1 MSNLLDFFIRHKN
14 TLLFLLLLTFSL
26 GFTFQT
32 HSYQKSKFVSST
44 NAFSGKFYKW
54 DTGVKA
60 YFSLKG
66 ENKRLIE
73 ENKRLRQNLY
83 NVGFARDSAE
93 RIKDTIFYGTP
104 YKIYNAKVI
113 ANRYRGLDNYILLD
127 KGASDSIQPELGV
140 ATPKGIL
147 GVVEDVSQNY
157 ARVISVLNSNLA
169 INAQLKKSEHFG
181 TLNWDGQDPN
191 VLNLIDI
198 PRTAKVNK
206 GDTIMTNGRSLIFP
220 KGILI
225 GVVDKAEIRSGQNY
239 YDIQVKLFNDMTA
252 IENVYVIKNE
262 SRLEADSLRYRNEK

>member
-14 TLLFLLLLTFSL
+14 TLLFLLLLALSL

-32 HSYQKSKFVSST
+32 HSYQKSKFISST
-44 NAFSGKFYKW
+44 NAVSGGFYKW
-54 DTGVKA
+54 DTGAKA

-66 ENKRLIE
+66 ENERLIE

-83 NVGFARDSAE
+83 NLGVARDSIE
-93 RIKDTIFYGTP
+93 WIEDTLFYDTP

-113 ANRYRGLDNYILLD
+113 ANRYRGLDNYILID
-127 KGASDSIQPELGV
+127 KGAMDGIEPELGV
-140 ATPKGIL
+140 ATPEGIL
-147 GVVEDVSQNY
+147 GVVEDVSRHY

-181 TLNWDGQDPN
+181 TLSWDGQDPN
-191 VLNLIDI
+191 ILNLIDI
-198 PRTAKVNK
+198 PRTATVSK

-225 GVVDKAEIRSGQNY
+225 GVVDKAKIRSGQNY
-239 YDIQVKLFNDMTA
+239 YDIRVKLFNDMTA
-252 IENVYVIKNE
+252 IENVYVIKNA
-262 SRLEADSLRYRNEK
+262 SRPEADSLRYRNEK